1 VDCKTTNSIFG
12 QINSFCTI
20 SSTSNYIVDMV
31 VEWIA
36 ALAKSRLTALVEFVL
51 TKIISIVKVD
61 VSIVTSD
68 IFVLD
73 IGQ

>member
-1 VDCKTTNSIFG
+1 
-12 QINSFCTI
+12 
-20 SSTSNYIVDMV
+20 MV